1 VTDRTTGGST
11 KASEAQGLGFS
22 TRLVRFDAAPGDPS
36 HPVATPIYQT
46 ATFAQE
52 SPLEFG
58 AYDYSRSGN
67 PTRTVLESQLATLDR
82 ATHALAYVSG
92 VSAMSGVFGLLRPGD
107 RVIASDDLYGGTYR
121 LFAKVLQP
129 RGITVEYVD
138 LASGDIESL
147 ITPGTRLVHVESPT
161 NPQLRIIDLRRV
173 AIRCRDV
180 GAILCVDAT
189 VMSPYLCRP
198 LELGADLV
206 VHSATKYLCGH
217 SDVTAG
223 VITTRRVDLAQ
234 ELAFLRNAEG
244 TALPPFDS
252 AMLLRGLK
260 TLSIRLDRQQTSAAK
275 VAAFLASHA
284 GVAEVLFPGLESHP
298 GRTLHESQASGPG
311 ALVSFRPRGGTAEN
325 AAKIIQ
331 RLKLCTISVSFGSVS
346 SSVCLP
352 GHMSHKSIPEEVRK
366 RRGFPEDLIRL
377 SIGIEDAEDLI
388 ADLQRALAG
397 V

>member
-1 VTDRTTGGST
+1 MTDSNEGEVR
-11 KASEAQGLGFS
+11 GFA

-36 HPVATPIYQT
+36 HPVATPIHQT

-67 PTRTVLESQLATLDR
+67 PTRTVLETQLAVLDG
-82 ATHALAYVSG
+82 ATRALAYVSG

-129 RGITVEYVD
+129 RGIAVEYVD
-138 LASGDIESL
+138 LTSGDVESL

-173 AIRCRDV
+173 AIRCREV
-180 GAILCVDAT
+180 GAMLCVDAT

-223 VITTRRVDLAQ
+223 VITTRRADLAQ

-260 TLSIRLDRQQTSAAK
+260 TLSIRFDRQQANAER
-275 VAAFLASHA
+275 VAAFLAAHPA
-284 GVAEVLFPGLESHP
+284 VGDVLFPGLEAHP
-298 GRTLHESQASGPG
+298 GRAIHNRQATGPG
-311 ALVSFRPRGGTAEN
+311 ALVSFRPREGTVEG
-325 AAKIIQ
+325 AARII
-331 RLKLCTISVSFGSVS
+331 RALGLFTISVSFGSVS

-352 GHMSHKSIPEEVRK
+352 GHMSHKAIPEEVRK

-377 SIGIEDAEDLI
+377 SIGIEDVGDLI
-388 ADLQRALAG
+388 ADLSRALTTSG
-397 V
+397 